1 MKSAVLV
8 LTFSMVSLTAYG
20 DTYLCVGEKTA
31 WVSSKEGTVLES
43 DSGTNSQKWIVSDEG
58 LKEFGSELVILN
70 ECTLDEGRPTWCERT
85 GEGEFGSFS
94 MNYHNLFTLFSFTI
108 DAEYTV
114 IDFIVKGKCSKL

>member
-1 MKSAVLV
+1 MKSIAL
-8 LTFSMVSLTAYG
+8 LTILSMIAMPALA

-31 WVSSKEGTVLES
+31 WVSSKQGTVLQS
-43 DSGTNSQKWIVSDEG
+43 DSGTNSDKWIVSEEG
-58 LKEFGSELVILN
+58 LKQFGTEFVILN
-70 ECTLDEGRPTWCERT
+70 DCTSDEGRPTWCERT

-108 DAEYTV
+108 NAEYTV